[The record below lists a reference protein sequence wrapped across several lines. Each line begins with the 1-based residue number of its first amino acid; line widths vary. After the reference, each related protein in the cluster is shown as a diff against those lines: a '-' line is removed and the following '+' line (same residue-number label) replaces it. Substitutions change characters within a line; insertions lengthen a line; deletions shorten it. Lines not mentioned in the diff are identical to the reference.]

1 VGVVEGGEGEL
12 GREGER
18 VSWWRG
24 YIGSC
29 GGVPLFGGRF
39 CGWLG
44 VCGHFTVLPF
54 LISLS
59 SVVFYQILVPF
70 SLSYSL
76 AWLREREM
84 RL

>member
-1 VGVVEGGEGEL
+1 
-12 GREGER
+12 
-18 VSWWRG
+18 
-24 YIGSC
+24 
-29 GGVPLFGGRF
+29 
-39 CGWLG
+39 